1 MKKKLLSLLLIILF
15 TGYISAEITTT
26 RKKIELKVEKK
37 IDHRSAIVNNPIQAS
52 IYNSVVEIHSEYYIS
67 NLIISIINTETGEI
81 IYYNQHTD
89 NLFNID
95 LSEQNIDTEYLILI
109 SIEDNLLIKGEFTL
123 N

>member
-95 LSEQNIDTEYLILI
+95 LSEQIDTEYLILI

>member
-1 MKKKLLSLLLIILF
+1 M
-15 TGYISAEITTT
+15 
-26 RKKIELKVEKK
+26 
-37 IDHRSAIVNNPIQAS
+37 NNPIQAS

>member
-52 IYNSVVEIHSEYYIS
+52 IYNSVVEIHSEYYIN